1 MQISEER
8 QGRFISQL
16 DTAVGMLIVAAIKDK
31 TVEKAMRLVG
41 DVSFQLGNLDMEEED
56 EY

>member
-1 MQISEER
+1 MKISEEK
-8 QGRFISQL
+8 QGKFISQL

-31 TVEKAMRLVG
+31 TVEKAMRLVS